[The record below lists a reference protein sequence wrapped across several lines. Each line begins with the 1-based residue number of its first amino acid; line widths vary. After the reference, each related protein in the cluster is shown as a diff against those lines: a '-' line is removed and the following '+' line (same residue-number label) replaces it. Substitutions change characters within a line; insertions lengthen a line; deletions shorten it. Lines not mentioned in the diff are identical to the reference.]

1 MADNE
6 IGNGFRMF
14 NNGWL
19 DGKKVNSSW
28 FLSMLGTKAMSQIET
43 TSCNRLIQPLLSY
56 HTRQQTKSPR
66 NQIKRIPS
74 PLFRKSENG
83 SKPSASK
90 AYSLTVRIF
99 QQMWSE
105 SMDQYEWLQFE
116 SELNYDLQVVCK
128 TQEKQCND
136 R

>member
-1 MADNE
+1 MVSACLTKQ
-6 IGNGFRMF
+6 
-14 NNGWL
+14 WL
-19 DGKKVNSSW
+19 TRWKKANSSW
-28 FLSMLGTKAMSQIET
+28 FLSMLGTKEMSQIET
-43 TSCNRLIQPLLSY
+43 TSYKWLIQPLHSN
-56 HTRQQTKSPR
+56 HTRQQTESPR

-99 QQMWSE
+99 QQMWSKKYG
-105 SMDQYEWLQFE
+105 SVWMTSLWIRTQF
-116 SELNYDLQVVCK
+116 YDLQIVCK
-128 TQEKQCND
+128 TQESNND